1 MDNIYYSVIEALVF
15 ASDDPITP
23 QEIFNAIK
31 GIDGTESDVDTNE
44 IDSAVDELNKKYDES
59 GSAFTILK
67 IAHGYSF
74 ATKPS
79 HAKYVGFLS
88 TEKSKRRL
96 SNAALETLAII
107 AYKQPLTKPEL
118 EMIRGVNSD
127 YTLNTLLEKNLVTI
141 SGRAESVG
149 RPLLY
154 TTTDEFLK
162 YFGLHSINDL
172 PKPREIEEIMK
183 DEDFLEQKRKIMLG
197 DLEEQAETEAELEKE
212 LSESTDNDSDDANYI
227 GFENE
232 VETEMKEEEKASF
245 EKNEFGADLDESKT
259 E

>member
-1 MDNIYYSVIEALVF
+1 MDSIYISVIEALIF
-15 ASDDPITP
+15 ASDEPLTP
-23 QEIFNAIK
+23 NEIINAIK
-31 GIDGTESDVDTNE
+31 GIDGVDTE
-44 IDSAVDELNKKYDES
+44 ITEEEIESVVDELNRRYEEN
-59 GSAFTILK
+59 GSAFVILK

-74 ATKPS
+74 ATRPN

-107 AYKQPLTKPEL
+107 AYKQPITKPEL

-141 SGRAESVG
+141 SGRAETVG

-154 TTTDEFLK
+154 STTDEFLK
-162 YFGLHSINDL
+162 YFGLRTINDL

-183 DEDFLEQKRKIMLG
+183 DEDFLEQKRKIMMG
-197 DLEEQAETEAELEKE
+197 DLEEEAEKSLDTESE
-212 LSESTDNDSDDANYI
+212 LINEIDDSENDILNEENTNY
-227 GFENE
+227 ENTSE
-232 VETEMKEEEKASF
+232 
-245 EKNEFGADLDESKT
+245 
-259 E
+259 

>member
-1 MDNIYYSVIEALVF
+1 MDNIYCSVIESLVF
-15 ASDDPITP
+15 ASDEPITP
-23 QEIFNAIK
+23 QEIMNAIK
-31 GIDGTESDVDTNE
+31 GIDGPDSDVDSTE
-44 IDSAVDELNKKYDES
+44 IDSVVDELNKKYEES

-74 ATKPS
+74 ATRPS

-154 TTTDEFLK
+154 VTTDEFLK

-183 DEDFLEQKRKIMLG
+183 DEDFLEQKRKIMMG
-197 DLEEQAETEAELEKE
+197 DLEEESEADLERE
-212 LSESTDNDSDDANYI
+212 ITRSSNEVSDDNTDSEI
-227 GFENE
+227 EI
-232 VETEMKEEEKASF
+232 EKHEGEAASF
-245 EKNEFGADLDESKT
+245 DANELGGDLNESKT
-259 E
+259 Q